1 MVSDSFK
8 KAEEID
14 RQQLYA
20 KKTESNSKTCTPLVI
35 DDNPT
40 LPPMTKIINRNKN
53 VLSLDP
59 QLVYLDS

>member
-20 KKTESNSKTCTPLVI
+20 KKTDDRNKTCTPLVI
-35 DDNPT
+35 DDNPK
-40 LPPMTKIINRNKN
+40 LPPMTKIINNNK
-53 VLSLDP
+53 
-59 QLVYLDS
+59 